1 MAVSRHTARP
11 DGKIT
16 LTEFIH
22 MIPDW
27 QQRLIE
33 ADINALIEAGY
44 GDLSFRI
51 VDGKLTTWQVTIS
64 RKVQVKK
71 D

>member
-1 MAVSRHTARP
+1 
-11 DGKIT
+11 
-16 LTEFIH
+16 

-71 D
+71 KTN